1 MYCVNMLALLT
12 HAPGSLIRASSTAR
26 TAHTDTHTP
35 AISLMC
41 REARESRGNM
51 SICCCDWQH
60 FSQIYPAQPV
70 GSQEESGEKKVVR
83 EDIHLHTLHRY
94 THTLTLAPEGK
105 QLYSERMQVDKLT
118 LSTQLWSFRED
129 ITLTKIL
136 T

>member
-26 TAHTDTHTP
+26 TAHTP

-83 EDIHLHTLHRY
+83 EDIHLHTLR
-94 THTLTLAPEGK
+94 THTHTHTLAPEGK
-105 QLYSERMQVDKLT
+105 QLYSECMQVDKLT

-129 ITLTKIL
+129 ITLTNIL